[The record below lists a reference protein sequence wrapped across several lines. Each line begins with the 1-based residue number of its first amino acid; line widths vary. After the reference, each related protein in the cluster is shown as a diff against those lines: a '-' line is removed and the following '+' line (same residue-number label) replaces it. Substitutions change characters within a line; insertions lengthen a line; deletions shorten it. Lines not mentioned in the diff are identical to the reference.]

1 MLNGKNILLGVTG
14 GIAAYKAATLCSQLT
29 KAGAQVQVIMTDSAQ
44 QFIPALTL
52 QVLTH
57 HPVHTD
63 TFDERNPKVVNHID
77 LADWAD
83 LVLIAPAT
91 ANIIGKMAHGLA
103 DDMLSTTLLAV
114 TAPVMVAPAMNVHM
128 YTHPAVAQNMQTLV
142 ERGVMMIEPGEGML
156 ACGYVGKGRLE
167 EPETIVEVLRRFFEQ
182 RESGTDAGPSSLS
195 INASSMAAPFV
206 SDEGNSMEP
215 TFHDPGPLNLPPSAA
230 SSEEAAGE
238 TLFATAG
245 GASERGL
252 AGHLTAQDTTAMTKI
267 DEPLSG
273 KKVLVTAGGT
283 IERIDPVRYITNDSS
298 GKMGVA
304 LAQAARDLGAE
315 VKLIAGKV
323 QIPLPADIPTLRVE
337 SAEDMYEACLNAWPN
352 TDMLIMS
359 AAIADYRPKSSSPRK
374 IKKIGDTMALEL
386 VKTVDVLQTLGAQKE
401 HQFLIGFA
409 AETHDLDTYAAEK
422 LQRKNCDM
430 LVANDVTQTGA
441 GFGSD
446 TNIVRLFGPEGPIA
460 DLPKQ
465 SKYDTAREI
474 LLEASRRLGQ
484 GALR

>member
-1 MLNGKNILLGVTG
+1 MLNGKKILLGVTG
-14 GIAAYKAATLCSQLT
+14 GIAAYKAATLCSMLT
-29 KAGAQVQVIMTDSAQ
+29 KAGAQVQVIMTESAQ

-91 ANIIGKMAHGLA
+91 ANVIGKLAHGLA

-114 TAPVMVAPAMNVHM
+114 TAPVMIAPAMNVHM

-142 ERGVMMIEPGEGML
+142 DRGVMMIEPGEGML

-167 EPETIVEVLRRFFEQ
+167 EPETIVDVLRRFFEQ
-182 RESGTDAGPSSLS
+182 REAG
-195 INASSMAAPFV
+195 
-206 SDEGNSMEP
+206 GNSSFAPLSSRPSAANAGEP
-215 TFHDPGPLNLPPSAA
+215 EPSFVDPGPLADIA
-230 SSEEAAGE
+230 VAEEGGE
-238 TLFATAG
+238 QLFATAG
-245 GASERGL
+245 GAAERGL
-252 AGHLTAQDTTAMTKI
+252 AGSLTSQDSVATDKI
-267 DEPLSG
+267 EGPLSG

-304 LAQAARDLGAE
+304 LAEAARDLGAD

-323 QIPLPADIPTLRVE
+323 QIPLPAGIPTLRIE
-337 SAEDMYEACLNAWPN
+337 SAEDMYEACLNAWPD

-409 AETHDLDTYAAEK
+409 AETHDLDAYAAEK

-460 DLPKQ
+460 DLPKM